1 MDVKFNFNLSYFH
14 QQKIHRSSFRLDTY
28 RSMRYRFLELH
39 SSKEV
44 CLDTCSHVFLIAI
57 YIEQLHILW
66 KKFWTAFHI
75 ANLNKVSVC
84 NTCQKYKQE
93 QTSDGVCIGCCR
105 TLRPIIIKNLM
116 ILIFF
121 HCKMHLFV
129 NLSLYG
135 PPAILFNLNII
146 THHSNGQW

>member
-1 MDVKFNFNLSYFH
+1 MLNSTSTLVIFINKKFIGVHSDL
-14 QQKIHRSSFRLDTY
+14 IRIDRCDTE
-28 RSMRYRFLELH
+28 RFLKLH
-39 SSKEV
+39 SSKED

-57 YIEQLHILW
+57 YIEELHILW
-66 KKFWTAFHI
+66 KNFWTAFHI

-84 NTCQKYKQE
+84 NTCQKHKQE

-121 HCKMHLFV
+121 HCKMHLFI
-129 NLSLYG
+129 NLYLYG
-135 PPAILFNLNII
+135 PPAILFNLIII
-146 THHSNGQW
+146 THHNNGQW